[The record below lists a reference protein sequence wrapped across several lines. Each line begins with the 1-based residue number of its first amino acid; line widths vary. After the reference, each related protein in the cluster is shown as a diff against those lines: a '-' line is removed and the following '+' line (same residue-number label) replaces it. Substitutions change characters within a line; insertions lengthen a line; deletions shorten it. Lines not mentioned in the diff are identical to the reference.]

1 MWCVNILLTLYKR
14 FAGFE
19 EKHTPINPIGE
30 RDQKIQDMH
39 DREEI

>member
-1 MWCVNILLTLYKR
+1 MNNLLILYLRLT
-14 FAGFE
+14 GFE

-30 RDQKIQDMH
+30 RGEKIQDMN

>member
-1 MWCVNILLTLYKR
+1 MNIVLTLYKR

-30 RDQKIQDMH
+30 RDEKIQDMN